1 MNFNDDNDLF
11 LEPKTNQYGSHMV
24 MTNVN
29 KPTKTKFINIDTKF
43 RDEYNYNDTSTY
55 NTTLPERYKY
65 VINLPDRI
73 TGAKT
78 IQVKSAE
85 IPMTFYNISSNLG
98 NNTLLVTNTSSGVSY
113 TILLA
118 DKYYSALSTLVSD
131 VNTALAPASTLTL
144 TTSSSKNVFTST
156 SSSNF
161 TITFSSAQDKYSLK
175 SSLGWI
181 LGFRKVTTTVL
192 AGGTSTATY
201 PILLTLPF
209 PRYLYLSIEEFNK
222 GVQNSFVTPVASAV
236 LSKNAIARVVLDPV
250 RFAFG
255 SVLNATEDNGL
266 LVSDTRSY
274 NGKVDLQRLSIQL
287 FNESGM
293 PIDLNGQ
300 DFSFCIEATY
310 E

>member
-73 TGAKT
+73 TGAKS
-78 IQVKSAE
+78 ICVKSAE
-85 IPMTFYNISSNLG
+85 IPMTFYNVSANLG
-98 NNTLLVTNTSSGVSY
+98 NNTMLVTNTSTGTSY
-113 TILLA
+113 TIVIA
-118 DKYYSALSTLVSD
+118 DKYYSAMSSLVSD

-144 TTSSSKNVFTST
+144 TTSSNKNVFTST

-161 TITFSSAQDKYSLK
+161 TITFSSQDKYSLK

-181 LGFRKVTTTVL
+181 WGFRTVTTTVK
-192 AGGTSTATY
+192 AGGTSVASY
-201 PILLTLPF
+201 PMFLTLPF
-209 PRYLYLSIEEFNK
+209 PRYLYISIEEFNK
-222 GVQNSFVTPVASAV
+222 GIQNSFVTPVVSAS
-236 LSKNAIARVVLDPV
+236 LNKNAIARVVLDPV
-250 RFAFG
+250 QYAFG
-255 SVLNATEDNGL
+255 SVLNATENNGL

-287 FNESGM
+287 FNEMGM

>member
-73 TGAKT
+73 TNAKT
-78 IQVKSAE
+78 ICVKSAE

-98 NNTLLVTNTSSGVSY
+98 NNTLLVTNTSTGVSY
-113 TILLA
+113 TIILV
-118 DKYYSALSTLVSD
+118 DKYYSALSGLVSD

-144 TTSSSKNVFTST
+144 TTSSNKNVFTST

-161 TITFSSAQDKYSLK
+161 TITFSSQDKYSLK

-181 LGFRKVTTTVL
+181 LGFRTVTTTVL
-192 AGGTSTATY
+192 AGGTSVASY
-201 PILLTLPF
+201 PMFLNLPF

-222 GVQNSFVTPVASAV
+222 GVQNSFVTPVVSAF
-236 LSKNAIARVVLDPV
+236 LNKNAIARIVLDPV
-250 RFAFG
+250 QYAFG
-255 SVLNATEDNGL
+255 SVLNATENNGL